1 MNITVV
7 GGIFIILNIKKI
19 KIIRKKQLEKRRK
32 KKKKEEK
39 KSWKTNPNPKVE
51 IISTL

>member
-1 MNITVV
+1 MQINLHANY
-7 GGIFIILNIKKI
+7 GNG
-19 KIIRKKQLEKRRK
+19 LEKRR
-32 KKKKEEK
+32 KEEK